1 MQKYRA
7 FVQMVLASNWSL
19 QIHWANPT
27 IRGKYSE
34 SRTSQSFSHPS
45 APTDS
50 ATGGNLAWVTEEGWN
65 GLNRAQKGPEVQPK
79 MQANH
84 ERVWKGLGKN
94 IHWKNRESP
103 SCRGFRDLKAKA
115 RKAKSI
121 ISSPAWL
128 QKAKYTVCS
137 MKLRESLCVFYEYC
151 MCFYVLNG
159 HTCRNISV

>member
-45 APTDS
+45 ALTDS
-50 ATGGNLAWVTEEGWN
+50 ATGGNLAWVTEEGGN
-65 GLNRAQKGPEVQPK
+65 GLNRVQKGPEVQPK
-79 MQANH
+79 MQPNC
-84 ERVWKGLGKN
+84 EEFGKDWEKN
-94 IHWKNRESP
+94 PIHWKNIKSP

-115 RKAKSI
+115 RKAKTMV
-121 ISSPAWL
+121 SSPAWL
-128 QKAKYTVCS
+128 QKAVCS
-137 MKLRESLCVFYEYC
+137 IKSRVLLCPSW
-151 MCFYVLNG
+151 VLYMSA
-159 HTCRNISV
+159 CPEIFL